1 MQWQK
6 QKMHPRSEQPG
17 NSWNPLNCH
26 HVKAFH
32 KWQRMGDGF
41 QLLHLPLQVSVY
53 QKGRVVGTV
62 TNQVLKQRS
71 HCLYTGREVWMTS
84 SSKYPSAALQFLS
97 LSLSLEAAHPETV
110 HQSTSR
116 LTVKLLL
123 TNSPCCVCWFVF
135 VFAISRS
142 WRVLAAD
149 YWTLLTH

>member
-1 MQWQK
+1 
-6 QKMHPRSEQPG
+6 MHPRSEQPG

-116 LTVKLLL
+116 LTRMSNSFLQIPPVVFVGLFLFLLL
-123 TNSPCCVCWFVF
+123 AGAEEFW
-135 VFAISRS
+135 
-142 WRVLAAD
+142 
-149 YWTLLTH
+149 LLTTGLYLPINY